1 MEVGNTNGCFICGR
15 DNPQGLRLDFALD
28 EAVPSLETRWV
39 ATAVYEGYSGI
50 LHGGMVATLLDEVV
64 GKLSVLVDKPAVTA
78 EMTVRFLKPVP
89 TGAPLTVRGRI
100 TGERRRVLD
109 AEAHAYLADGTL
121 AASASFILVRPK
133 T

>member
-1 MEVGNTNGCFICGR
+1 MEIGNTQHCFVCGH
-15 DNPQGLRLDFALD
+15 DNPHGLHLDFALD
-28 EAVPSLETRWV
+28 ESVPALETRWV
-39 ATAVYEGYSGI
+39 ADAAYQGYDGI

-64 GKLSVLVDKPAVTA
+64 GKLSVLVEKPAVTA

-89 TGAPLTVRGRI
+89 TGEPLLVRGRF

-121 AASASFILVRPK
+121 AASATFVLVRAK